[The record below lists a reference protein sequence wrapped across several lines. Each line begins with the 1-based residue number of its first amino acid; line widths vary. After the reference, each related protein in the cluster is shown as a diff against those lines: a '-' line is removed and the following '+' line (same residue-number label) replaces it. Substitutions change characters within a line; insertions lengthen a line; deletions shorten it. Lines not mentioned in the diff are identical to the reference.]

1 MSYQFPHQD
10 FKNWYYHQSKD
21 YQGKKLSVYE
31 KSWIDNKY
39 QKETK
44 TIKDFLTAE
53 CIHYYQP
60 GDKFPFI
67 IACEKGYINV
77 VEIMIKYQLPT
88 SRVGLS
94 NASKYNHTKVVEL
107 LLNNGF
113 TDRSKLGIFWASV
126 NGNKEIFDLF
136 LDKDINLHCQS
147 KYWIYRNQH
156 HHLKEY
162 C

>member
-1 MSYQFPHQD
+1 MSYRFSHQD
-10 FKNWYYHQSKD
+10 FKNWYYQQSKN
-21 YQGKKLSVYE
+21 YKGIKLSNYE
-31 KSWIDNKY
+31 LNYIENKY
-39 QKETK
+39 KKETQ
-44 TIKDFLTAE
+44 IINSFLTEE
-53 CIHYYQP
+53 CINYFRD

-67 IACEKGYINV
+67 IACEKGYYNV
-77 VEIMIKYQLPT
+77 IEIMIKYQLPI

-94 NASKYNHTKVVEL
+94 NASKYNHPNIVKL

-136 LDKDINLHCQS
+136 LEKDINLHCQS
-147 KYWIYRNQH
+147 KYWIYKNKH
-156 HHLKEY
+156 SHLKDY

>member
-21 YQGKKLSVYE
+21 YQGKKLSDYE
-31 KSWIDNKY
+31 NNWIENKY
-39 QKETK
+39 KKETK
-44 TIKDFLTAE
+44 TIKDFLTSE
-53 CIHYYQP
+53 CIHYYQV

-77 VEIMIKYQLPT
+77 VKIMIKYQLPT

-94 NASKYNHTKVVEL
+94 NASKCNHTKVVKI

-113 TDRSKLGIFWASV
+113 KDLSKLGIFWAYS
-126 NGNKEIFDLF
+126 NGNKEIFNMF
-136 LDKDINLHCQS
+136 LEKEIKLSNHS
-147 KYWIYRNQH
+147 KIKYFT
-156 HHLKEY
+156 
-162 C
+162 

>member
-1 MSYQFPHQD
+1 MSYQFVHQD
-10 FKNWYYHQSKD
+10 FKKWYYQQSKNYHD
-21 YQGKKLSVYE
+21 NILTKNE
-31 KSWIDNKY
+31 ITHIENKY
-39 QKETK
+39 KKDTK
-44 TIKDFLTAE
+44 TIKDFLTSE
-53 CIHYYQP
+53 CIHYYQA

-67 IACEKGYINV
+67 IACEKGYFNV

-88 SRVGLS
+88 SRIGLS
-94 NASKYNHTKVVEL
+94 NASKYNHTKVVKL

-126 NGNKEIFDLF
+126 NGNQDIFDIF
-136 LDKDINLHCQS
+136 LEKDIKLHCQS
-147 KYWIYRNQH
+147 KYWIYKNKH

>member
-21 YQGKKLSVYE
+21 YQGKTLSDYE
-31 KSWIDNKY
+31 KSWIENKY

-44 TIKDFLTAE
+44 TIKDFLMTE

-94 NASKYNHTKVVEL
+94 NASKYNHTKVVKI

-113 TDRSKLGIFWASV
+113 KDLSKQGIFWAYS
-126 NGNKEIFDLF
+126 NGNKEIFNMF
-136 LDKDINLHCQS
+136 LEKEIKLSNHS
-147 KYWIYRNQH
+147 KIKYFT
-156 HHLKEY
+156 
-162 C
+162 